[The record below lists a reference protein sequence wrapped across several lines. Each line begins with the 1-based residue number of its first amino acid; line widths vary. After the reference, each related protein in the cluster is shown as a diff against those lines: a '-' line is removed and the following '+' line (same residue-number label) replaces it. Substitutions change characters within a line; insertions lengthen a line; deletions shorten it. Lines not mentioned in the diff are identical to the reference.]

1 MVKAD
6 IDTLQSEMAGKRK
19 SMESLKPMYEMFV
32 GWAKEFDESSIEKKK
47 MIISQ
52 LISRIEVYKGYK
64 LNVQL
69 NMDYQEFCDNWD
81 VLNKKSTINA

>member
-1 MVKAD
+1 
-6 IDTLQSEMAGKRK
+6 
-19 SMESLKPMYEMFV
+19 MYEMFV

-69 NMDYQEFCDNWD
+69 NMD
-81 VLNKKSTINA
+81 LSLIHI